1 MILFDRQCFI
11 FIPYSF
17 IQITKCFSE
26 MMQNN
31 PVVLFDGV
39 CNLCNSSVQ
48 FLIRKDRQAR
58 LRFASLQSE
67 FGQAVLQKFNLP
79 QNNFNSFVLLEGEK
93 IYLRSSAALRITR
106 YLGGF
111 WRVFQIFWIVPPFIR
126 NALYDLIARNRYK
139 WFGKKTECMMPRP
152 ELKERFL

>member
-1 MILFDRQCFI
+1 
-11 FIPYSF
+11 
-17 IQITKCFSE
+17 

-79 QNNFNSFVLLEGEK
+79 QNNFSSFVLLEGEK

-111 WRVFQIFWIVPPFIR
+111 WRVFQIFWIVPPFVRDAI
-126 NALYDLIARNRYK
+126 YDFIAKNRYK
-139 WFGKKTECMMPRP
+139 WFGKKPECMLPSP

>member
-1 MILFDRQCFI
+1 
-11 FIPYSF
+11 
-17 IQITKCFSE
+17 

-111 WRVFQIFWIVPPFIR
+111 WRVFQIFWIVPPFVR

>member
-1 MILFDRQCFI
+1 
-11 FIPYSF
+11 
-17 IQITKCFSE
+17 
-26 MMQNN
+26 
-31 PVVLFDGV
+31 VLFDGV

-111 WRVFQIFWIVPPFIR
+111 WRVFQIFWIVPPFVRDAI
-126 NALYDLIARNRYK
+126 YDFIAKNRYK
-139 WFGKKTECMMPRP
+139 WFGKKPECMLPSP

>member
-1 MILFDRQCFI
+1 
-11 FIPYSF
+11 
-17 IQITKCFSE
+17 

-111 WRVFQIFWIVPPFIR
+111 WRVFQIFWIVPPFVRDAI
-126 NALYDLIARNRYK
+126 YDFIAKNRYK
-139 WFGKKTECMMPRP
+139 WFGKKPECMLPSP